1 MYNLYNFNNTQK
13 YMILQISIGIALLFC
28 VYFYIHKT
36 QNPIK
41 ETMKNKEL
49 ESEKRKANE
58 QKQGSPSE
66 SFIGSKKGYVFKKDD
81 NGLGYYLDI
90 K

>member
-1 MYNLYNFNNTQK
+1 
-13 YMILQISIGIALLFC
+13 MILQISIGIAILFC
-28 VYFYIHKT
+28 VYFYIQKT

-41 ETMKNKEL
+41 ETMKNKKL
-49 ESEKRKANE
+49 EYEKQKIDE
-58 QKQGSPSE
+58 QEQFISSD

-81 NGLGYYLDI
+81 KGLGYYLDI

>member
-1 MYNLYNFNNTQK
+1 MYNLYNLYNFNNIQK
-13 YMILQISIGIALLFC
+13 YMMLPLLIGIALLFC

-49 ESEKRKANE
+49 ESEKE
-58 QKQGSPSE
+58 QEPFIPSD
-66 SFIGSKKGYVFKKDD
+66 SFIGSKNGYVFKKDD
-81 NGLGYYLDI
+81 KGLGYYLDI
-90 K
+90 R

>member
-1 MYNLYNFNNTQK
+1 MYNFNKTQK

-28 VYFYIHKT
+28 VYFYIQKT

-49 ESEKRKANE
+49 ELESEKE
-58 QKQGSPSE
+58 QEQFISSDT
-66 SFIGSKKGYVFKKDD
+66 FIGLKKGYVFKKDD
-81 NGLGYYLDI
+81 KGVGYYLDI
-90 K
+90 R

>member
-1 MYNLYNFNNTQK
+1 MYNFNNTQK

-28 VYFYIHKT
+28 VYFYIQKT

-49 ESEKRKANE
+49 ESEKQKIDE
-58 QKQGSPSE
+58 QEQFIPSE
-66 SFIGSKKGYVFKKDD
+66 SFIGSKKGYVFKTDD
-81 NGLGYYLDI
+81 KGLGYYLDI

>member
-1 MYNLYNFNNTQK
+1 MYNFNNTQK
-13 YMILQISIGIALLFC
+13 YMILQISIGIAILFC
-28 VYFYIHKT
+28 VYFYIQKT

-41 ETMKNKEL
+41 ETMKNKKL
-49 ESEKRKANE
+49 EYEKQKIDE
-58 QKQGSPSE
+58 QEQFISSD

-81 NGLGYYLDI
+81 KGLGYYLDI